1 MNVDGSQVSKNIDD
15 GMRARIAIIIKIIIQ
30 IIHCSYSE
38 AREIILKSETF
49 IRLKQGNY
57 STLYDSPQANLS
69 SIGEELRRSNNRLGL
84 LITDDNIRK
93 AMLETREA
101 NLKRMK
107 HK

>member
-1 MNVDGSQVSKNIDD
+1 MEDSQASKNIDD
-15 GMRARIAIIIKIIIQ
+15 GMQARIAIIINIIIQ
-30 IIHCSYSE
+30 ITHCSYSE
-38 AREIILKSETF
+38 AREIIINSETF
-49 IRLKQGNY
+49 NRLKQGNY

-69 SIGEELRRSNNRLGL
+69 SIGEELRRNNNRLGL

-93 AMLETREA
+93 AMLEMRKA

>member
-1 MNVDGSQVSKNIDD
+1 MGKNIDD
-15 GMRARIAIIIKIIIQ
+15 GMQARIAIIINIIIQ
-30 IIHCSYSE
+30 ITHCSYSE
-38 AREIILKSETF
+38 AREIIINSETF
-49 IRLKQGNY
+49 YRLKQGNY
-57 STLYDSPQANLS
+57 STLYDSQQANLS

-93 AMLETREA
+93 AMLEMREA